1 MPCFANSLIFW
12 NQNTK
17 GKLIRTSHFMKE
29 DLKVYNDALQ
39 LVGNTPLIKLNR
51 ITKDLTG
58 DFYAKVEAFNP
69 GHSTKDRIALYIIEE
84 AERKGI
90 LKPGDTII
98 ETTSGNT
105 GFSIAMVSV
114 IKGYE
119 CILAVSSKSSADKID
134 MLKSLGAKVYVC
146 PAHVSADDPRS
157 YYEVAKRL
165 HQEIK
170 GSVYIN
176 QYFNELNIDAH
187 YNTTGP
193 EIWKQTEGEI
203 THLVA
208 CSGTGGTISGTAR
221 FLKEQNPDIQII
233 GIDAYGSVLKKYHE
247 TREFDENE
255 IYPYRIEGLG
265 KNLIPTATDFD
276 VIDRFVKVSD
286 EESAHTAR
294 MISKT
299 EGLFVGYTSGAA
311 FQGVKQLAEEEIF
324 DANSKV
330 VIIFPDHGSR
340 YMSKI
345 YSDDWM
351 QEQGFSDSENLVDA
365 EKIQYIK

>member
-1 MPCFANSLIFW
+1 
-12 NQNTK
+12 
-17 GKLIRTSHFMKE
+17 MKE
-29 DLKVYNDALQ
+29 DLQVYENILQ
-39 LVGNTPLIKLNR
+39 LIGNTPLIKLNK
-51 ITKDLTG
+51 ITENFPGKY
-58 DFYAKVEAFNP
+58 YAKVEAFNP

-105 GFSIAMVSV
+105 GFSLSMVSI

-119 CILAVSSKSSADKID
+119 CILAVSSKSSKDKID
-134 MLKSLGAKVYVC
+134 MLKTMGAKVYVC
-146 PAHVSADDPRS
+146 PANVSADDPRS
-157 YYEVAKRL
+157 YYQVAKQL
-165 HQEIK
+165 HEEIK

-187 YNTTGP
+187 YKTTGP
-193 EIWKQTEGEI
+193 EIWKQTEGKI
-203 THLVA
+203 THLIA

-221 FLKEQNPDIQII
+221 YLKEQAEKTGKNIKII
-233 GIDAYGSVLKKYHE
+233 GIDAFGSVLKKYHE
-247 TREFDENE
+247 TKEFDENE

-265 KNLIPTATDFD
+265 KNLIPTATDFEI
-276 VIDRFVKVSD
+276 IDKFVKVSD
-286 EESAHTAR
+286 EAAAHTAR
-294 MISKT
+294 EIAKT

-311 FQGVKQLAEEEIF
+311 IQGVKQLEEEGEF
-324 DANSKV
+324 DENSKV

-351 QEQGFSDSENLVDA
+351 REQGFSDSENNVDA
-365 EKIQYIK
+365 EKIEYVK

>member
-1 MPCFANSLIFW
+1 M
-12 NQNTK
+12 NQKKQVFDN
-17 GKLIRTSHFMKE
+17 
-29 DLKVYNDALQ
+29 VLQ
-39 LVGNTPLIKLNR
+39 LIGKTPLIKLNT
-51 ITKDLTG
+51 ITSEFEG
-58 DFYAKVEAFNP
+58 EYFAKVEAFNP

-84 AERKGI
+84 AERRGI

-105 GFSIAMVSV
+105 GFSIAMVSI

-134 MLKSLGAKVYVC
+134 MLKTMGAKVYVC

-176 QYFNELNIDAH
+176 QYFNDLNTEAH
-187 YNTTGP
+187 YKSTGP
-193 EIWKQTEGEI
+193 EIWEQSEGKI
-203 THLVA
+203 THFVA
-208 CSGTGGTISGTAR
+208 CSGTGGTISGTAKY
-221 FLKEQNPDIQII
+221 LKEQNPNIKVI
-233 GIDAYGSVLKKYHE
+233 GVDAYGSVLKKYHE
-247 TREFDENE
+247 TRELDTDE

-276 VIDRFVKVSD
+276 VIDKFVKVTD

-294 MISKT
+294 EIART
-299 EGLFVGYTSGAA
+299 EGLFVGYTSGAVMQA
-311 FQGVKQLAEEEIF
+311 LKQLDAEGEF
-324 DANSKV
+324 KKGDHV
-330 VIIFPDHGSR
+330 VVIFPDHGSR
-340 YMSKI
+340 YMSKV
-345 YSDDWM
+345 YSDKWM
-351 QEQGFSDSENLVDA
+351 EDQGFFDNENEVSV
-365 EKIQYIK
+365 KTVQYIK